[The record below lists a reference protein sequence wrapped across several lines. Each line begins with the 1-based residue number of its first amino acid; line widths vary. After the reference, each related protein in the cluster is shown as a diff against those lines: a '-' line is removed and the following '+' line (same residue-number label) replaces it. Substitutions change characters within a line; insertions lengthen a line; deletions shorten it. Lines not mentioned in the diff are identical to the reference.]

1 MNRPQNM
8 ITAMLIATALSGC
21 DFTFLNN
28 EAGDP
33 RDGSFGNATMN
44 NSLLMMGEM
53 QATTSL
59 AQRFATEVPSTITFD
74 FNSSQITPQAA
85 AVLSQQ
91 ATWIRQFPE
100 VRFRVYGHTDE
111 VGGLAANQTL
121 GLRRAHAVV
130 SYLSTQGISK
140 SRLEAVVSY
149 GKTRPLVMTG
159 GPNEMNRRTVTEVSG
174 FVGDDGRTLSGKYAA
189 VVMREYI
196 EGATRIHPTNSN
208 IATQV
213 DPTAAQ

>member
-1 MNRPQNM
+1 MRPTY
-8 ITAMLIATALSGC
+8 ILTAALLATTLSGC
-21 DFTFLNN
+21 DTSFLNR
-28 EAGDP
+28 EAGADNT
-33 RDGSFGNATMN
+33 GSFGNSTMN

-59 AQRFATEVPSTITFD
+59 AQRFAAEVPTTINFD
-74 FNSSQITPQAA
+74 FNSAQITPQAA

-111 VGGLAANQTL
+111 VGSLAANQAL

-130 SYLSTQGISK
+130 SYLSTQGISN

-149 GKTRPLVMTG
+149 GKTQPLVMTG
-159 GPNEMNRRTVTEVSG
+159 GANEMNRRTVTEVSG
-174 FVGDDGRTLSGKYAA
+174 FVGADSRTMNGKYAA
-189 VVMREYI
+189 LVMREYVDS
-196 EGATRIHPTNSN
+196 ATRIHPGN
-208 IATQV
+208 
-213 DPTAAQ
+213 TAITTEVAQ

>member
-1 MNRPQNM
+1 MNRQ
-8 ITAMLIATALSGC
+8 ILTAILIATTLSAC
-21 DFTFLNN
+21 DTSFLNR
-28 EAGDP
+28 EAGADNT
-33 RDGSFGNATMN
+33 GSFGNSTMN

-59 AQRFATEVPSTITFD
+59 AQRFATEVQSTITFD
-74 FNSSQITPQAA
+74 FNSAQITPQAA

-111 VGGLAANQTL
+111 VGGLTANQAL
-121 GLRRAHAVV
+121 GLRRANAVV
-130 SYLSTQGISK
+130 SYLATQGISK

-149 GKTRPLVMTG
+149 GKTRPLVLTG

-174 FVGDDGRTLSGKYAA
+174 FVGDDGRVLNGKYAA
-189 VVMREYI
+189 VVMREYV
-196 EGATRIHPTNSN
+196 EGATRIHPTNTE
-208 IATQV
+208 IITKV
-213 DPTAAQ
+213 DPTAAK

>member
-1 MNRPQNM
+1 MNRPQHIM
-8 ITAMLIATALSGC
+8 TAFLLAATLAGC
-21 DFTFLNN
+21 DLSHLNH
-28 EAGDP
+28 EAGDA

-44 NSLLMMGEM
+44 NSLLMMGER

-59 AQRFATEVPSTITFD
+59 AQRFASEVPSTITFA

-91 ATWIRQFPE
+91 AAWIRQFPE

-111 VGGLAANQTL
+111 VGGLADNQAL
-121 GLRRAHAVV
+121 GLRRANAVV
-130 SYLSTQGISK
+130 SYLSTLGISK

-149 GKTRPLVMTG
+149 GKTRPLVITG
-159 GPNEMNRRTVTEVSG
+159 GPNETNRRTVTEVSG
-174 FVGDDGRTLSGKYAA
+174 FTGNDGRSLNGKYAA
-189 VVMREYI
+189 VVMREYV
-196 EGATRIHPTNSN
+196 EGATRIHPANTE
-208 IATQV
+208 IVTKL